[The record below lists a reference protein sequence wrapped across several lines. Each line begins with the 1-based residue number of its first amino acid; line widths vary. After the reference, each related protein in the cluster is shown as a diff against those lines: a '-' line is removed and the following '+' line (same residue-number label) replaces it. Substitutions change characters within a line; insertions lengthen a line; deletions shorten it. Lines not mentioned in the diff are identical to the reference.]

1 MPVFV
6 AKTDRT
12 VVTSCSVPKVTAA
25 AAADATTVMMRQ
37 SIGHLSVV
45 VVVVAPEENASL
57 DCHSWQRRK

>member
-25 AAADATTVMMRQ
+25 TAAADATTMVMMRQ

-45 VVVVAPEENASL
+45 VVVEENASL
-57 DCHSWQRRK
+57 TCHSWQRRK